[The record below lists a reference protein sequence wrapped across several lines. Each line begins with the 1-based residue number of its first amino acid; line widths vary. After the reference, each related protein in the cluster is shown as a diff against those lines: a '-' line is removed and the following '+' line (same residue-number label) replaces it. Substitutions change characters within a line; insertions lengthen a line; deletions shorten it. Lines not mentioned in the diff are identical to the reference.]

1 MKKLYLLPLLFVLIT
16 GCKYESNYRSKYEA
30 NEACE
35 KWVSKGFKYEYE
47 GYYLSKN
54 GNSRRCRLEAETNQI
69 LGFEKKGVKR
79 EYYSKYMVEKELNLL
94 KEKVVRHFK
103 F

>member
-1 MKKLYLLPLLFVLIT
+1 MLIT
-16 GCKYESNYRSKYEA
+16 GCKNESKYGSKYEA
-30 NEACE
+30 NEACI
-35 KWVSKGFKYEYE
+35 KWVSKGFEYEFE
-47 GYYLSKN
+47 GYYSTKN
-54 GNSRRCRLEAETNQI
+54 ANSRRCRLEAETNQI

-79 EYYSKYMVEKELNLL
+79 EYYSKYMVEKELNQL